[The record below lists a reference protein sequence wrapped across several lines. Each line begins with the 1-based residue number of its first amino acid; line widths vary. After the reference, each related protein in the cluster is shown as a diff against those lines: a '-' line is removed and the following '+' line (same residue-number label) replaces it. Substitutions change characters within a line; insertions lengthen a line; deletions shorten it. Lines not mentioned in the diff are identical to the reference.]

1 MTSFLSNLFDSMDKA
16 KEPKQTPKDKL
27 LDFEKMIR
35 DDAKAN
41 GIQPRTHLENLCAQ
55 NETFAQSKVVQMMLG
70 EYQAR
75 QLKNPKTEVLVVK
88 DGKVITIDKK
98 DLAKYKANGYE
109 LAEAHGGKHTT
120 TGRSMTK
127 GEEGEKER
135 LVKGMKKNKADFKKR
150 YGKDAD
156 AVMYA
161 TATKN
166 AMEDDDG
173 NPYRHNGG
181 EDQVALVN
189 SVLWR
194 MKDIYLTY
202 KETGEV
208 HEDDLFGF
216 GEEEQWV
223 DGIEESRGMIYQSY
237 DKFLQYV
244 NDAVNKAGE
253 FKGQSDSL
261 EVDLDLNIMK
271 KLFDDFKTAASKKLK
286 GQGIKE
292 GQVMSFKRKTAM
304 EGALNLDRDTMSDSI
319 GDMVE
324 TYVKRA
330 PIEEINKIL
339 QFIKANKTVSQSK
352 DSDRVIMTTEDGHT
366 DTDSM
371 QAKTAQI
378 AKDAI
383 ELYKMFQNNPG
394 DENIMTWITNKLAV
408 AADKISSVK
417 DYLKNPTQDG
427 VSEASTGIAY
437 GAAGIL
443 AKHPEAYADLKQG
456 GDIMDHDELYQELFA
471 YYSDT
476 DDMPYGVQKARDGD
490 PYEWIM
496 NALDDADLL
505 ENANTLNRLKDE
517 VEDFMGQIN
526 NTEMGNLNPTRL
538 ADELTEI
545 LNGTYDPGT
554 DPVNDPEANDED
566 HIREQVGN
574 AIELLE
580 KGQIMPAMQML
591 NKAIGDDGHGVD
603 FPNEDELTL
612 TDDADFHETFGVL
625 GYPTEEMWEA
635 EYQGRKVKLN
645 KPTRGDVK
653 KFKVYVK
660 DPKTGNVKKVNFG
673 HGGTSA
679 KRPTMRIRKSNPAA
693 RRSFRARHNCDNPGP
708 KTKARYW
715 SCRKW

>member
-16 KEPKQTPKDKL
+16 TEPKQTPKDKL

-35 DDAKAN
+35 DDANKN
-41 GIQPRTHLENLCAQ
+41 GIQPRTHLANLCAQ

-70 EYQAR
+70 EYKAR
-75 QLKNPKTEVLVVK
+75 QLNDPKTEVLVVK

-98 DLAKYKANGYE
+98 DLAKYKAQGYG

-127 GEEGEKER
+127 GEEGKKER
-135 LVKGMKKNKADFKKR
+135 LVKGMKKNKSDFKKR

-166 AMEDDDG
+166 AME
-173 NPYRHNGG
+173 
-181 EDQVALVN
+181 
-189 SVLWR
+189 
-194 MKDIYLTY
+194 
-202 KETGEV
+202 
-208 HEDDLFGF
+208 
-216 GEEEQWV
+216 
-223 DGIEESRGMIYQSY
+223 
-237 DKFLQYV
+237 
-244 NDAVNKAGE
+244 
-253 FKGQSDSL
+253 
-261 EVDLDLNIMK
+261 
-271 KLFDDFKTAASKKLK
+271 
-286 GQGIKE
+286 
-292 GQVMSFKRKTAM
+292 
-304 EGALNLDRDTMSDSI
+304 GALNLDRDTMSDSI

-324 TYVKRA
+324 AYVKRA

-339 QFIKANKTVSQSK
+339 QFIKANKTVSPSK

-378 AKDAI
+378 AKDAM
-383 ELYKMFQNNPG
+383 ELYKLFQNNPG

-417 DYLKNPTQDG
+417 DYLQNPTQDG
-427 VSEASTGIAY
+427 VSEAPTGIAY

-505 ENANTLNRLKDE
+505 EGNSNHVTEYKRVEIKNKEDYMAKKKELQRLQMDPATNKNEKLKKEIIKRKADLDDEAKKMGLKENANTLNRLKDE

-625 GYPTEEMWEA
+625 AYPTEEIWEA
-635 EYQGRKVKLN
+635 EYQGRKVQLN

-708 KTKARYW
+708 KTSARYW

>member
-41 GIQPRTHLENLCAQ
+41 GVQPRTHLENLCAQ
-55 NETFAQSKVVQMMLG
+55 NETFANSKLVQMMLG

-75 QLKNPKTEVLVVK
+75 QLKDPKTEVLVVK

-98 DLAKYKANGYE
+98 DLAKYKADGYE
-109 LAEAHGGKHTT
+109 LAEAHGGTHTT
-120 TGRSMTK
+120 SGRSMTK
-127 GEEGEKER
+127 GEEDEKER

-150 YGKDAD
+150 YGKDAE

-166 AMEDDDG
+166 AME
-173 NPYRHNGG
+173 
-181 EDQVALVN
+181 
-189 SVLWR
+189 
-194 MKDIYLTY
+194 
-202 KETGEV
+202 
-208 HEDDLFGF
+208 
-216 GEEEQWV
+216 
-223 DGIEESRGMIYQSY
+223 
-237 DKFLQYV
+237 
-244 NDAVNKAGE
+244 
-253 FKGQSDSL
+253 
-261 EVDLDLNIMK
+261 
-271 KLFDDFKTAASKKLK
+271 
-286 GQGIKE
+286 
-292 GQVMSFKRKTAM
+292 
-304 EGALNLDRDTMSDSI
+304 GALNLDRETMSDSI

-339 QFIKANKTVSQSK
+339 QFIKANKKVTQGK

-378 AKDAI
+378 AKDAM

-417 DYLKNPTQDG
+417 DYLQNPTQDE
-427 VSEASTGIAY
+427 VTEYKRVEIKNKEDY
-437 GAAGIL
+437 M
-443 AKHPEAYADLKQG
+443 AKKAELQRLQMNPATSRNEPLKKEIIRRKADL
-456 GDIMDHDELYQELFA
+456 DAE
-471 YYSDT
+471 
-476 DDMPYGVQKARDGD
+476 ARKMGLKED
-490 PYEWIM
+490 
-496 NALDDADLL
+496 
-505 ENANTLNRLKDE
+505 ANTLNRLKDE
-517 VEDFMGQIN
+517 VDDFMGAIN

-545 LNGTYDPGT
+545 LNGTYDPSA

-566 HIREQVGN
+566 YIREQVAK

-612 TDDADFHETFGVL
+612 SDDADFHETFGVL

-635 EYQGRKVKLN
+635 EYQGRKVQLN

-679 KRPTMRIRKSNPAA
+679 KRKTMRIRKSNPAA

>member
-41 GIQPRTHLENLCAQ
+41 GHQPRKHLENLCKQ
-55 NETFAQSKVVQMMLG
+55 SETFANSSLVKILMGKQPDVVEFKQT
-70 EYQAR
+70 R
-75 QLKNPKTEVLVVK
+75 QLKDPKTEVLVVK

-120 TGRSMTK
+120 SGRSMTK
-127 GEEGEKER
+127 GEEDEKER
-135 LVKGMKKNKADFKKR
+135 LVKGMKKNKSDFKKR

-166 AMEDDDG
+166 AME
-173 NPYRHNGG
+173 
-181 EDQVALVN
+181 
-189 SVLWR
+189 
-194 MKDIYLTY
+194 
-202 KETGEV
+202 
-208 HEDDLFGF
+208 
-216 GEEEQWV
+216 
-223 DGIEESRGMIYQSY
+223 
-237 DKFLQYV
+237 
-244 NDAVNKAGE
+244 
-253 FKGQSDSL
+253 
-261 EVDLDLNIMK
+261 
-271 KLFDDFKTAASKKLK
+271 
-286 GQGIKE
+286 
-292 GQVMSFKRKTAM
+292 
-304 EGALNLDRDTMSDSI
+304 GALNLDRETMSDSI

-330 PIEEINKIL
+330 PVEEINKIL
-339 QFIKANKTVSQSK
+339 QFIKANKKVTQGK

-378 AKDAI
+378 AKDAM

-394 DENIMTWITNKLAV
+394 DEHIMTWITNKLAV

-417 DYLKNPTQDG
+417 DYLQNPTQDD
-427 VSEASTGIAY
+427 VTEYKRVEIKNKEDYMAKKAELQRLQMDPATSKNEKLKKEIIKRKSDLDDEARKMGLKEDMNTMTRF
-437 GAAGIL
+437 
-443 AKHPEAYADLKQG
+443 KEEVADLIDLIQDG
-456 GDIMDHDELYQELFA
+456 QE
-471 YYSDT
+471 DN
-476 DDMPYGVQKARDGD
+476 PGV
-490 PYEWIM
+490 
-496 NALDDADLL
+496 
-505 ENANTLNRLKDE
+505 
-517 VEDFMGQIN
+517 
-526 NTEMGNLNPTRL
+526 L
-538 ADELTEI
+538 ADELTDI
-545 LNGTYDPGT
+545 INGTYDPRGAT
-554 DPVNDPEANDED
+554 SEEEMNMRTQANGAVEM
-566 HIREQVGN
+566 
-574 AIELLE
+574 LE
-580 KGQIMPAMQML
+580 KGELNHAVIML
-591 NKAIGDDGHGVD
+591 RKTIDDDMGED
-603 FPNEDELTL
+603 FPEQEELTL
-612 TDDADFHETFGVL
+612 KDDQDFHETFGFL
-625 GYPTEEMWEA
+625 SYPTSEIWEA
-635 EYQGRKVKLN
+635 EYQGRKVQLN

>member
-1 MTSFLSNLFDSMDKA
+1 MTSFLSNLFDSMDKS

-35 DDAKAN
+35 DDAKAK
-41 GIQPRTHLENLCAQ
+41 GYQPRTHLENLCKQ
-55 NETFAQSKVVQMMLG
+55 SETFANSSLVKILMGKQPDVVEFKKG
-70 EYQAR
+70 R
-75 QLKNPKTEVLVVK
+75 QLKDPKTEVLVVK

-98 DLAKYKANGYE
+98 DLKKYQDMGYG

-127 GEEGEKER
+127 GEEDEKER

-161 TATKN
+161 TATK
-166 AMEDDDG
+166 
-173 NPYRHNGG
+173 
-181 EDQVALVN
+181 
-189 SVLWR
+189 
-194 MKDIYLTY
+194 K
-202 KETGEV
+202 
-208 HEDDLFGF
+208 
-216 GEEEQWV
+216 
-223 DGIEESRGMIYQSY
+223 
-237 DKFLQYV
+237 
-244 NDAVNKAGE
+244 
-253 FKGQSDSL
+253 
-261 EVDLDLNIMK
+261 
-271 KLFDDFKTAASKKLK
+271 
-286 GQGIKE
+286 
-292 GQVMSFKRKTAM
+292 AM
-304 EGALNLDRDTMSDSI
+304 EGALNLDRETMSDSI

-339 QFIKANKTVSQSK
+339 QFIKANKKVAQGK

-378 AKDAI
+378 AKDAM
-383 ELYKMFQNNPG
+383 ELYKMFKNNPG
-394 DENIMTWITNKLAV
+394 DEEIMTWITNKLAV

-417 DYLKNPTQDG
+417 DYLQNPTQDD
-427 VSEASTGIAY
+427 VTEYKRVEIKNKDDYIAKRKELQRLQLDPSTSKSEKLKKEI
-437 GAAGIL
+437 IRR
-443 AKHPEAYADLKQG
+443 KADLE
-456 GDIMDHDELYQELFA
+456 DE
-471 YYSDT
+471 
-476 DDMPYGVQKARDGD
+476 ARKMGLKED
-490 PYEWIM
+490 
-496 NALDDADLL
+496 
-505 ENANTLNRLKDE
+505 ANTLNRLKDE
-517 VEDFMGQIN
+517 VDDFMGAIN

-545 LNGTYDPGT
+545 LNGTYDPSA

-566 HIREQVGN
+566 YIREQVAK

-612 TDDADFHETFGVL
+612 SDDADFHETFGVL

-635 EYQGRKVKLN
+635 EYQGRKVQLN

-679 KRPTMRIRKSNPAA
+679 KRKTMRIRKSNPAA

>member
-16 KEPKQTPKDKL
+16 TEPKQTPKDKL

-35 DDAKAN
+35 DDANKN
-41 GIQPRTHLENLCAQ
+41 GIQPRTHLANLCAQ

-70 EYQAR
+70 EYKAR
-75 QLKNPKTEVLVVK
+75 QLNDPKTEVLVVK

-98 DLAKYKANGYE
+98 DLAKYKADGYE

-135 LVKGMKKNKADFKKR
+135 LVKGMKKNKSDFKKR

-166 AMEDDDG
+166 
-173 NPYRHNGG
+173 
-181 EDQVALVN
+181 
-189 SVLWR
+189 
-194 MKDIYLTY
+194 
-202 KETGEV
+202 
-208 HEDDLFGF
+208 
-216 GEEEQWV
+216 
-223 DGIEESRGMIYQSY
+223 
-237 DKFLQYV
+237 
-244 NDAVNKAGE
+244 
-253 FKGQSDSL
+253 
-261 EVDLDLNIMK
+261 
-271 KLFDDFKTAASKKLK
+271 
-286 GQGIKE
+286 
-292 GQVMSFKRKTAM
+292 AM

-378 AKDAI
+378 AKDAM

-417 DYLKNPTQDG
+417 DYLQNPTQDD
-427 VSEASTGIAY
+427 VTEYKRVEIKNKEDY
-437 GAAGIL
+437 M
-443 AKHPEAYADLKQG
+443 AKKAELQRLQMDPATNKNQKLKNEIIKRKADLDAEARKMG
-456 GDIMDHDELYQELFA
+456 LKE
-471 YYSDT
+471 
-476 DDMPYGVQKARDGD
+476 DMNT
-490 PYEWIM
+490 M
-496 NALDDADLL
+496 NRFKEEVADLIDL
-505 ENANTLNRLKDE
+505 IQDGQ
-517 VEDFMGQIN
+517 ED
-526 NTEMGNLNPTRL
+526 NPGVL
-538 ADELTEI
+538 ADELTDI
-545 LNGTYDPGT
+545 INGTYDPRGAT
-554 DPVNDPEANDED
+554 PEEEMDMREKANMA
-566 HIREQVGN
+566 V
-574 AIELLE
+574 AMLE
-580 KGQIMPAMQML
+580 KGSLNHAVIMLQ
-591 NKAIGDDGHGVD
+591 KAIGDTMGED
-603 FPNEDELTL
+603 FPEQDELTL
-612 TDDADFHETFGVL
+612 KDDQDFHETFGFL
-625 GYPTEEMWEA
+625 SYPTEEIWEA
-635 EYQGRKVKLN
+635 EYRGRKVKLN

>member
-16 KEPKQTPKDKL
+16 TEPKQTPKDKL

-35 DDAKAN
+35 DDANKN
-41 GIQPRTHLENLCAQ
+41 GIQPRTHLANLCAQ

-70 EYQAR
+70 EYKAR
-75 QLKNPKTEVLVVK
+75 QLNDPKTEVLVVK

-135 LVKGMKKNKADFKKR
+135 LVKGMKKNKSDFKKR

-166 AMEDDDG
+166 AME
-173 NPYRHNGG
+173 
-181 EDQVALVN
+181 
-189 SVLWR
+189 
-194 MKDIYLTY
+194 
-202 KETGEV
+202 
-208 HEDDLFGF
+208 
-216 GEEEQWV
+216 
-223 DGIEESRGMIYQSY
+223 
-237 DKFLQYV
+237 
-244 NDAVNKAGE
+244 
-253 FKGQSDSL
+253 
-261 EVDLDLNIMK
+261 
-271 KLFDDFKTAASKKLK
+271 
-286 GQGIKE
+286 
-292 GQVMSFKRKTAM
+292 
-304 EGALNLDRDTMSDSI
+304 GALNLDRDTMSDSI

-324 TYVKRA
+324 AYVKRA

-339 QFIKANKTVSQSK
+339 QFIKANKTVSPSK

-378 AKDAI
+378 AKDAM
-383 ELYKMFQNNPG
+383 ELYKLFQNNPG

-417 DYLKNPTQDG
+417 DYLQNPTQDG
-427 VSEASTGIAY
+427 VSEAPTGIAY

-505 ENANTLNRLKDE
+505 EGNSNHVTEYKRVEIKNKEDYMAKKKELQRLQMDPATNKNEKLKKEIIKRKADLDDEAKKMGLKENANTLNRLKDE

-625 GYPTEEMWEA
+625 AYPTEEIWEA
-635 EYQGRKVKLN
+635 EYQGRKVQLN

-708 KTKARYW
+708 KTSARYW

>member
-16 KEPKQTPKDKL
+16 TEPKQTPKDKL

-35 DDAKAN
+35 DDANKN
-41 GIQPRTHLENLCAQ
+41 GIQPRTHLANLCAQ

-70 EYQAR
+70 EYKAR
-75 QLKNPKTEVLVVK
+75 QLNDPKTEVLVVK

-98 DLAKYKANGYE
+98 DLAKYKAQGYG

-127 GEEGEKER
+127 GEEGKKER
-135 LVKGMKKNKADFKKR
+135 LVKGMKKNKSDFKKR

-166 AMEDDDG
+166 AME
-173 NPYRHNGG
+173 
-181 EDQVALVN
+181 
-189 SVLWR
+189 
-194 MKDIYLTY
+194 
-202 KETGEV
+202 
-208 HEDDLFGF
+208 
-216 GEEEQWV
+216 
-223 DGIEESRGMIYQSY
+223 
-237 DKFLQYV
+237 
-244 NDAVNKAGE
+244 
-253 FKGQSDSL
+253 
-261 EVDLDLNIMK
+261 
-271 KLFDDFKTAASKKLK
+271 
-286 GQGIKE
+286 
-292 GQVMSFKRKTAM
+292 
-304 EGALNLDRDTMSDSI
+304 GALNLDRDTMSDSI

-324 TYVKRA
+324 AYVKRA

-339 QFIKANKTVSQSK
+339 QFIKANKTVSPSK

-378 AKDAI
+378 AKDAM
-383 ELYKMFQNNPG
+383 ELYKLFQNNPG

-417 DYLKNPTQDG
+417 DYLQNPTQDG
-427 VSEASTGIAY
+427 VSEAPTGIAY

-471 YYSDT
+471 YYSET

-505 ENANTLNRLKDE
+505 EGNSNHVTEYKRVEIKNKEDYMAKKKELQRLQMDPATNKNEKLKKEIIKRKADLDDEAKKMGLKEDMNTMTRFKEE
-517 VEDFMGQIN
+517 VADLIDLIQDGQED
-526 NTEMGNLNPTRL
+526 NPGVL
-538 ADELTEI
+538 ADELTDI
-545 LNGTYDPGT
+545 INGTYDPRGAT
-554 DPVNDPEANDED
+554 SEEEINMRTQANGAVEM
-566 HIREQVGN
+566 
-574 AIELLE
+574 LE
-580 KGQIMPAMQML
+580 KGALNHAVIML
-591 NKAIGDDGHGVD
+591 RKTIDDNMSED
-603 FPNEDELTL
+603 FPEQEELTL
-612 TDDADFHETFGVL
+612 KDDQDFHEAFGFL
-625 GYPTEEMWEA
+625 SYPTSEIWEA
-635 EYQGRKVKLN
+635 EYQGRKVQLN